1 MDQAVGY
8 KACLRLWEKL
18 RRDVLQMA
26 FRLAPNTTSNGVLV
40 STRPVFATRIFRLSK
55 GTRSFLLQL
64 LVCVVLFCSCA
75 RGFVRHGP
83 VSLALNESP
92 NESSLYVQWLG
103 VSSWIIS
110 YRNDVIVVD
119 PFFSRPSFLSVAF
132 SSALPY
138 LFDDFG
144 YNVDRI
150 SDVLPE
156 LPTNTKF
163 VLIGHAHYDHLM
175 DVPYYM
181 KRESGQNVTYVGS
194 RTAKNILLG
203 FKPAGLD
210 FWIAEDGG
218 KIEKSKIR
226 VTAFAS
232 DHAPHFFGYEFM
244 NGNVKNPRSS
254 FPKNVGDYLDGQT
267 LIYFI
272 DFLDENSQVLWRV
285 FVNGAASSP
294 DGIKALRANKHF
306 LQEHKTNVAILCVP
320 GWDKVDDY
328 PNSILSL
335 INPDNVVLSH
345 YDDFFLPYKHGED
358 PTSQSGMK
366 FVPFANYDDFVTEL
380 KNLKVKYNY
389 RYDIYQPKTG
399 QCIRFPV
406 SDPIASC
413 EQ

>member
-1 MDQAVGY
+1 
-8 KACLRLWEKL
+8 
-18 RRDVLQMA
+18 
-26 FRLAPNTTSNGVLV
+26 
-40 STRPVFATRIFRLSK
+40 
-55 GTRSFLLQL
+55 LLQL
-64 LVCVVLFCSCA
+64 LVCAVLFCSCA

-83 VSLALNESP
+83 VALALNASP
-92 NESSLYVQWLG
+92 NESALHVQWLG

-110 YRNDVIVVD
+110 YQNEVIVVD
-119 PFFSRPSFLSVAF
+119 PFFSRPSLFSVAL

-138 LFDDFG
+138 LFNDFG

-150 SDVLPE
+150 NDVLPE

-163 VLIGHAHYDHLM
+163 VLIGHGHYDHLM

-181 KRESGQNVTYVGS
+181 KRKSGQHVTYVGS

-203 FKPAGLD
+203 FNPVGLD

-218 KIEKSKIR
+218 KIEKSKIK
-226 VTAFAS
+226 VTAFPS

-244 NGNVKNPRSS
+244 SGNVNTPRSS
-254 FPKNVGDYLDGQT
+254 FPTHTSDYLEGQT

-272 DFLDENSQVLWRV
+272 DFLDENSQILWRV

-294 DGIKALRANKHF
+294 DGMKALKSNNQTF
-306 LQEHKTNVAILCVP
+306 LKEHRVNIAILCVP

-345 YDDFFLPYKHGED
+345 YDDFLLLYKHGED
-358 PTSQSGMK
+358 PTSPGGMK

-380 KNLKVKYNY
+380 KKLKVKYNY

-399 QCIRFPV
+399 QCIRFSV

>member
-1 MDQAVGY
+1 MVQANG
-8 KACLRLWEKL
+8 
-18 RRDVLQMA
+18 A
-26 FRLAPNTTSNGVLV
+26 FVFTC
-40 STRPVFATRIFRLSK
+40 PVFATRTFRLAK
-55 GTRSFLLQL
+55 GKRSFLLPL
-64 LVCVVLFCSCA
+64 LVCAVLFCSCA

-83 VSLALNESP
+83 VALALNESP
-92 NESSLYVQWLG
+92 SESAMYVQWLG

-110 YRNDVIVVD
+110 YRNDVVVVD

-144 YNVDRI
+144 YNVNRI
-150 SDVLPE
+150 NDVLPE
-156 LPTNTKF
+156 LPTNTRF

-181 KRESGQNVTYVGS
+181 KRKSGQNVTYVGS

-203 FKPAGLD
+203 FKPAGLT
-210 FWIAEDGG
+210 FWVAKDGD
-218 KIEKSKIR
+218 KIEKENVR
-226 VTAFAS
+226 VTAFPS
-232 DHAPHFFGYEFM
+232 NHAPHFLGYEFM
-244 NGNVKNPRSS
+244 KGNVNKPRSS
-254 FPKNVGDYLDGQT
+254 FPTHAGDYLEGQT

-272 DFLDENSQVLWRV
+272 DFLDENKQVLWRV

-294 DGIKALRANKHF
+294 HGTKALKSSQNF
-306 LQEHKTNVAILCVP
+306 LREHSVNVAILCVP

-358 PTSQSGMK
+358 PTSQGGMK